1 MRWAPRIEQIADK
14 YIRRAFGVTDPQTPT
29 PPVSSSAFPV
39 FNFNASITRDNQ
51 WIAIHARHGDFK
63 NGCSPHLTSHQL
75 LTECFASIKTIARRV
90 EEVRGE
96 ILARKGVD
104 VKHVIMTSDEKDIG
118 WWDEVQARGWY
129 RIDLAAV
136 RAEEGAGSE
145 WYVLPPSLSHPI

>member
-1 MRWAPRIEQIADK
+1 MD
-14 YIRRAFGVTDPQTPT
+14 DH
-29 PPVSSSAFPV
+29 
-39 FNFNASITRDNQ
+39 Q

-63 NGCSPHLTSHQL
+63 SGCSPNLTPHQL
-75 LTECFASIKTIARRV
+75 LTECFAPIKAIARRV
-90 EEVRGE
+90 EEVRNE

-104 VKHVIMTSDEKDIG
+104 VKHVVMTSDEKDIG

-145 WYVLPPSLSHPI
+145 WYVFLPILSHPI